1 LEELRKEKVTGRA
14 DVNIGRAGLHE
25 GIVKEIERRL
35 KEHRA
40 VKIKL
45 LKSVR
50 NIIRNEDI
58 KRLAESIGAIIA
70 DERGYTYVLISRK
83 PKRH

>member
-1 LEELRKEKVTGRA
+1 LEELRKEKVAGRA

>member
-1 LEELRKEKVTGRA
+1 LEELRKEKVAGRT